1 MTPQQLRETGKR
13 ARQIVLAIKSEIL
26 EERHRVLRSAVKDL
40 LPNQENIHSAVL
52 EGCQFLLKTE
62 GNNGAINSEIAAISA
77 LRSQLS
83 ISYNEKTILE
93 AVLFAEGF
101 IGIESKPPAASSVKA
116 LQKTNPAMESWDR
129 PGSTLSGTELYSSIS
144 RPQTQETKMQGP
156 QKLIVAGSLL
166 IATVAVALLGVITLK
181 VLDANKGE
189 DGNSKQE
196 SGSVSPQENMPSPVR
211 GIKDPRPTSNV
222 IRQPQSTLEDLGY
235 AVGGQKLQLDLASIK
250 AHPNSARIDFRY
262 SLGNEN
268 INSIADCGRREWM
281 TLPERKWHSPQSAA
295 TERMLSRVCE
305 AFRSDAPEISS
316 SGAAIVFD
324 PPSNVRTS
332 PNGGILCSITSKGT
346 IPIQGKQG
354 DWYETDYCGSPGYI
368 HKGQVRF

>member
-1 MTPQQLRETGKR
+1 MTPQQLRDSGKR
-13 ARQIVLAIKSEIL
+13 ARQIVLANKSEIL

-40 LPNQENIHSAVL
+40 LPNQENIHGAVL
-52 EGCQFLLKTE
+52 EGCLFLLKLE
-62 GNNGAINSEIAAISA
+62 INSGSISSEVAVISA

-83 ISYNEKTILE
+83 LSYNEKTLLE

-101 IGIESKPPAASSVKA
+101 IGIELELPAPPSTKA
-116 LQKTNPAMESWDR
+116 LQDSAQIESSDR
-129 PGSTLSGTELYSSIS
+129 PNSTLSGTECYSSIS
-144 RPQTQETKMQGP
+144 RPRTQETKMQGP
-156 QKLIVAGSLL
+156 QKLIVAGSLF

-181 VLDANKGE
+181 ILETNKGE
-189 DGNSKQE
+189 DSKSNQGFGN
-196 SGSVSPQENMPSPVR
+196 VSPQDNMPRPDR
-211 GIKDPRPTSNV
+211 GLKDPSPISSA
-222 IRQPQSTLEDLGY
+222 ILQQQSSKEDLGY
-235 AVGGQKLQLDLASIK
+235 AVGGEKLQLDLTSINPN
-250 AHPNSARIDFRY
+250 PNSARISFRY
-262 SLGNEN
+262 SLGNES

-281 TLPERKWHSPQSAA
+281 TLPERKWHSPKSAA

-305 AFRSDAPEISS
+305 AFRSAAPAIST

-324 PPSNVRTS
+324 PPSNIRTT

-346 IPIQGKQG
+346 IPIQGKRG